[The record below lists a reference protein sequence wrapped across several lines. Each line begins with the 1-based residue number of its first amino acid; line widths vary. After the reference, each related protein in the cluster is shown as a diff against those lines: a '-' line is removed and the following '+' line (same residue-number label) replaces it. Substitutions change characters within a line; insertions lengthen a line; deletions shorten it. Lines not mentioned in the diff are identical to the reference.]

1 LLSETTS
8 EGPKIKLSDIPLT
21 MPGNHYI
28 PQKLTTLLV
37 YGRPPLVFGGMLCA
51 IAVMWT
57 RSPVLY
63 ILGVVFLFVSMTFDL
78 VDGWFAAR
86 FHPHPVMANL
96 ADRIMDKVVYSI
108 IFPLVAVGT
117 MWRIHIITP
126 DINRAELLHAI
137 LVMIL
142 TVTVLVR
149 DNFANF
155 MRGFAIRC
163 DQDPEYSEFTRLR
176 TIVSAPVGAL
186 LYAYAFYVPEG
197 PQTRIYSS
205 ISWFGNLP
213 LRGLFFI
220 EIIFLIINL
229 GSIALYCRKYGSLCL
244 DELCLGNEPLR
255 RRILAFFPNALTVMN
270 AMMGL
275 LAVFFAYQGRIR
287 EAYLFLIGAAMFD
300 KLDGALARKL
310 GLTEPLLAENEQAH
324 TISLGGILDD
334 IADLVSFCIAPAWIF
349 YIVLSAFSDPL
360 VQKIPIALIAWGY
373 AALGLVR
380 LIYFTL
386 DKTPIPGFFKGMP
399 TPAAAMLSVAP
410 LIIFAQ
416 AVNESSPWIQ
426 FWGIFC
432 CGAMIFTAILMNF
445 YPIRYLHLGRFMSR
459 HPWFT
464 RLTLL
469 LFVSVFTPY
478 FGHVAVLYMLLYT
491 LSPFITWRIDPHI
504 AARESRTKTAGVH

>member
-1 LLSETTS
+1 
-8 EGPKIKLSDIPLT
+8 
-21 MPGNHYI
+21 
-28 PQKLTTLLV
+28 
-37 YGRPPLVFGGMLCA
+37 
-51 IAVMWT
+51 
-57 RSPVLY
+57 
-63 ILGVVFLFVSMTFDL
+63 
-78 VDGWFAAR
+78 
-86 FHPHPVMANL
+86 
-96 ADRIMDKVVYSI
+96 MDKVVYSI

-117 MWRIHIITP
+117 MWRIHMISQ

-155 MRGFAIRC
+155 MRGFAIRS
-163 DQDPEYSEFTRLR
+163 DQEPEDSEFTRLR

-197 PQTRIYSS
+197 PEIRIYSS

-220 EIIFLIINL
+220 EIIFLVINL

-244 DELCLGNEPLR
+244 DELCLGNEQLR

-270 AMMGL
+270 AMMGV
-275 LAVFFAYQGRIR
+275 LAVFFAYQERVR

-310 GLTEPLLAENEQAH
+310 GLTEPLPTEGQQ
-324 TISLGGILDD
+324 TSKITLGGILDD

-349 YIVLSAFSDPL
+349 YITLSTFSDPAFEKTPL
-360 VQKIPIALIAWGY
+360 ALIAWGY
-373 AALGLVR
+373 ACLGLVR

-399 TPAAAMLSVAP
+399 TPAAALLSVAP

-416 AVNESSPWIQ
+416 SVDEASPWTQ

-432 CGAMIFTAILMNF
+432 CGTMIFTAILMNI
-445 YPIRYLHLGRFMSR
+445 YPIHYLHLGRFMSR
-459 HPWFT
+459 HPWFG
-464 RLTLL
+464 RLTFM
-469 LFVSVFTPY
+469 LFISVFTPY

-491 LSPFITWRIDPHI
+491 LSPFITWRIEPQVAAGENHI
-504 AARESRTKTAGVH
+504 KNRRRALTRN

>member
-1 LLSETTS
+1 
-8 EGPKIKLSDIPLT
+8 

-155 MRGFAIRC
+155 MRGFAIRS
-163 DQDPEYSEFTRLR
+163 DQDPEYSEFARLR

-197 PQTRIYSS
+197 PETRIYSS
-205 ISWFGNLP
+205 ISWLGNLP

-244 DELCLGNEPLR
+244 DELCLGNEQLR

-270 AMMGL
+270 AMMGF

-310 GLTEPLLAENEQAH
+310 GLTEPLPADNELAH
-324 TISLGGILDD
+324 KISLGGILDD

-360 VQKIPIALIAWGY
+360 IQKIPIALIAWGF
-373 AALGLVR
+373 ASLGLVR

-416 AVNESSPWIQ
+416 AVNEASPWTQ
-426 FWGIFC
+426 FWGIFYC
-432 CGAMIFTAILMNF
+432 AIMIFTAILMNL

-478 FGHVAVLYMLLYT
+478 FGHIAVLYMLLYT
-491 LSPFITWRIDPHI
+491 LSPFITWRIDPQI
-504 AARESRTKTAGVH
+504 AARENQTKTAGVH

>member
-1 LLSETTS
+1 
-8 EGPKIKLSDIPLT
+8 
-21 MPGNHYI
+21 MPAHQYI

-57 RSPVLY
+57 HSPVLY

-126 DINRAELLHAI
+126 DPNRAELLHAI

-155 MRGFAIRC
+155 MRGFAIRN
-163 DQDPEYSEFTRLR
+163 DQDPEDSEFTRLR

-197 PQTRIYSS
+197 PETRIYSS

-220 EIIFLIINL
+220 EILFLVINL
-229 GSIALYCRKYGSLCL
+229 GSIALYCRKYGTLCL
-244 DELCLGNEPLR
+244 DELCLGNEGLR

-275 LAVFFAYQGRIR
+275 LAVFFAYQGRVR
-287 EAYLFLIGAAMFD
+287 EAYLFIIGAAVFD
-300 KLDGALARKL
+300 KLDGAVARKL
-310 GLTEPLLAENEQAH
+310 GLTEPLQMEGDDKKSF
-324 TISLGGILDD
+324 SLGAILDD
-334 IADLVSFCIAPAWIF
+334 ISDTVSFCIAPAWIF
-349 YIVLSAFSDPL
+349 YITLAGFLDPAI
-360 VQKIPIALIAWGY
+360 QKLPFGWVAWLYAL
-373 AALGLVR
+373 LGIGR

-386 DKTPIPGFFKGMP
+386 DKTPIPGFFKGLP
-399 TPAAAMLSVAP
+399 VPAAALLVLSP
-410 LIIFAQ
+410 LIVLVQSI
-416 AVNESSPWIQ
+416 NEMSEWAI
-426 FWGIFC
+426 FWGNFSF
-432 CGAMIFTAILMNF
+432 GLTIFTAIMMNF

-459 HPWFT
+459 QPWFA
-464 RLTLL
+464 RATLL
-469 LFVSVFTPY
+469 LLIIAVFTPY
-478 FGHVAVLYMLLYT
+478 FGHISLLYMIGFL
-491 LSPFITWRIDPHI
+491 LSPLVTWRIDPEI
-504 AARESRTKTAGVH
+504 AVRETRVKHAGVN

>member
-1 LLSETTS
+1 ML
-8 EGPKIKLSDIPLT
+8 
-21 MPGNHYI
+21 PGKKYI
-28 PQKLTTLLV
+28 PKGLTTLLV

-63 ILGVVFLFVSMTFDL
+63 TLGVVFLFISMTFDL

-86 FHPHPVMANL
+86 FHPHLVLAEL

-117 MWRIHIITP
+117 MWRIQVITP
-126 DINRAELLHAI
+126 DPNRAELLHAI
-137 LVMIL
+137 LVLLL

-149 DNFANF
+149 DNFAHF
-155 MRGFAIRC
+155 MRGFAIRNE
-163 DQDPEYSEFTRLR
+163 QDPEYSEFARLR
-176 TIVSAPVGAL
+176 TIVAAPVGAL

-197 PQTRIYSS
+197 PATRIYSS

-220 EIIFLIINL
+220 EIIFLVINL
-229 GSIALYCRKYGSLCL
+229 GSIAMYCRKYGTLCL
-244 DELCLGNEPLR
+244 DELCLGNEQLR

-287 EAYLFLIGAAMFD
+287 EAYLFLAGAAVFD

-310 GLTEPLLAENEQAH
+310 GLTEPLTTDKKNPH
-324 TISLGGILDD
+324 NISVGGVLDD
-334 IADLVSFCIAPAWIF
+334 ISDAVSFCIAPAWIF
-349 YIVLSAFSDPL
+349 YITLADFSSPFIGQL
-360 VQKIPIALIAWGY
+360 PIGWIAWGY
-373 AALGLVR
+373 AALGIVR
-380 LIYFTL
+380 LVYFTL
-386 DKTPIPGFFKGMP
+386 DRHPVPGFFKGMP
-399 TPAAAMLSVAP
+399 TPAAAMLSMAP

-416 AVNESSPWIQ
+416 AASESSPWDQ

-432 CGAMIFTAILMNF
+432 CGIMILTALLMNS
-445 YPIRYLHLGRFMSR
+445 YPVRYLHLGRFMSR
-459 HPWFT
+459 HPWFA

-469 LFVSVFTPY
+469 LSLSVFTPY
-478 FGHVAVLYMLLYT
+478 FGHMAFLYMFLYT
-491 LSPFITWRIDPHI
+491 LSPLVTGRIDPQI
-504 AARESRTKTAGVH
+504 AAKDTRVKAA